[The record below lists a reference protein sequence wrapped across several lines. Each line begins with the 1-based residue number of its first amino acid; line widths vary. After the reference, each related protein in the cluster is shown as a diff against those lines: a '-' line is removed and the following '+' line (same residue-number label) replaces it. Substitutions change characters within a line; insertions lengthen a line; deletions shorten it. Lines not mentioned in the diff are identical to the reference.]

1 MIPKDKIY
9 HFVVGAIFGIFT
21 IWLPVVV
28 VLIAATFVFF
38 NKEIYDCYKPNPT
51 GFDWLDILAD
61 YIGFTVST
69 LIILLI

>member
-9 HFVVGAIFGIFT
+9 HFVIGAIFGIFT
-21 IWLPVVV
+21 IWLPVVA

-38 NKEIYDCYKPNPT
+38 NKEIYDKYKPQPT
-51 GFDWLDILAD
+51 GFDWWDILAD
-61 YIGFTVST
+61 YVGFTVST

>member
-9 HFVVGAIFGIFT
+9 HFVIGAIFGIFT

-38 NKEIYDCYKPNPT
+38 NKEIYDKYKPQPT
-51 GFDWLDILAD
+51 GFDWWDILAD
-61 YIGFTVST
+61 YVGLTVT
-69 LIILLI
+69 TIIILLI

>member
-21 IWLPVVV
+21 IWLPIVA

-38 NKEIYDCYKPNPT
+38 NKEIYDCYKPQPT
-51 GFDWLDILAD
+51 GFDWWDILAD
-61 YIGFTVST
+61 YVGFTVST